1 MAINVTKPA
10 INLREKLNEVTL
22 ETGIKGEELLN
33 SDTSTEARNVLEL
46 DTHLF
51 TDFESTGIDDNATST
66 AITIDASE
74 NVLIGM
80 TAVSGTTDGLHLR
93 SGIASGVNVTN
104 DHCFALNRKSSDG
117 EALRFLKDG
126 ALVGSIDVSA
136 SGASIKLGGTAA
148 ANALDDYEEGTWT
161 PAITGPSG
169 SAVPGMAYTT
179 QVGSYTKVGNIVSVR
194 IALNFTANS
203 GNPLRR
209 VSLPFTGTGQ
219 TGILAGAGI
228 SPSNLN
234 FGNGTQ
240 ACAYAAPGNAYL
252 ALTISGDELA
262 QQYPSATSQSMSI
275 RVSMTYEV

>member
-1 MAINVTKPA
+1 MA
-10 INLREKLNEVTL
+10 KLKVQGNASGTGVVTL
-22 ETGIKGEELLN
+22 TAPN
-33 SDTSTEARNVLEL
+33 TN
-46 DTHLF
+46 
-51 TDFESTGIDDNATST
+51 TDRTITLPDGDISLGVGIDDNATST

-161 PAITGPSG
+161 PTWSG
-169 SAVPGMAYTT
+169 ATSSDAT
-179 QVGSYTKVGNIVSVR
+179 YTKIGRVVY
-194 IALNFTANS
+194 AS
-203 GNPLRR
+203 GK
-209 VSLPFTGTGQ
+209 FAGTG
-219 TGILAGAGI
+219 
-228 SPSNLN
+228 S
-234 FGNGTQ
+234 GT
-240 ACAYAAPGNAYL
+240 
-252 ALTISGDELA
+252 SGDCGGLPYA
-262 QQYPSATSQSMSI
+262 SAIDGSDGGGSGYHGQDADTWSVLKNTSTNFRFYMGSGQKQISASNPV
-275 RVSMTYEV
+275 RFFLTYHI